1 MDVMI
6 EGAWFRQRGQGKLE
20 ALTFKLGLSG
30 GKKRGGRAERR
41 QPRVGRELCR
51 FGDWSED
58 RGAELSE
65 GRGDA
70 VREVGQVSSPWLCAP
85 RQWFETVSRE

>member
-6 EGAWFRQRGQGKLE
+6 EGAWFRQRGQEKLE

-41 QPRVGRELCR
+41 QPLGGKRT
-51 FGDWSED
+51 S
-58 RGAELSE
+58 
-65 GRGDA
+65 
-70 VREVGQVSSPWLCAP
+70 QVWGM
-85 RQWFETVSRE
+85 E

>member
-41 QPRVGRELCR
+41 QPRGGKRT
-51 FGDWSED
+51 S
-58 RGAELSE
+58 
-65 GRGDA
+65 
-70 VREVGQVSSPWLCAP
+70 QVWGM
-85 RQWFETVSRE
+85 E